1 MKVFITGGSG
11 FVGQEIIR
19 QLSERKHQIRA
30 LVRNPDNIKEYNQ
43 IEKVQGDT
51 TLPETLSGIL
61 EGCDAI
67 IHLVGIIR
75 EFPARGI
82 TFQRVHTESTAN
94 ITKAAAAQ
102 GVRRILHM
110 SANGTRAE
118 ASTGYHRSKWAAE
131 KIISNADLD
140 WTIFR
145 PSLIFGPADEF
156 INLLAR
162 MIKKLPLVPVLGD
175 GRYRMQPVSVKN
187 VAQGFVNALETPATI
202 GKVYHCC
209 GPETYNYNELLDI
222 IAHTLGRKTTVCKLH
237 QPLFLVKPAVAVLQS
252 LPFFPLTA
260 DQLQMLLEGNTCDND
275 SWAKELQLTLLPLA
289 AELKTYLH

>member
-11 FVGQEIIR
+11 FVGHEIIR
-19 QLSERKHQIRA
+19 QLIERKHQIKA

-51 TLPETLSGIL
+51 TLPETLNGIL

-75 EFPARGI
+75 EFPAQGI

-94 ITKAAAAQ
+94 IAKAAAAQ

-110 SANGTRAE
+110 SANGTRAK
-118 ASTGYHRSKWAAE
+118 AATGYHKSKWEAE
-131 KIISNADLD
+131 ERVRNADLD

-145 PSLIFGPADEF
+145 PSLIFGPGDEF

-187 VAQGFVNALETPATI
+187 VAQGFVNALEVPATI

-222 IAHTLGRKTTVCKLH
+222 IALALGKKTSVHKIH
-237 QPLFLVKPAVAVLQS
+237 QPLFLVKPAVTVLQS
-252 LPFFPLTA
+252 LPFFPMTS
-260 DQLQMLLEGNTCDND
+260 DQLQMLLEGNTCAND
-275 SWAKELQLTLLPLA
+275 IWSKDLQLDLLALSKELN
-289 AELKTYLH
+289 TYLN